1 MTIHDPTNP
10 NHAAQNLIDSLIS
23 LRFMAGVDLVFKLG
37 KSNEN
42 QGGVF
47 VLQCSFRTC
56 PNCLISC
63 ACCQHSGSSI
73 AALALLRCTTSG

>member
-37 KSNEN
+37 KAMKTREECLCFNAVSEH
-42 QGGVF
+42 V
-47 VLQCSFRTC
+47 RTV
-56 PNCLISC
+56 
-63 ACCQHSGSSI
+63 
-73 AALALLRCTTSG
+73 